1 MPATYSTQFEKVFY
15 DNMKHLQQKLE
26 KPDYSQAEYLK
37 KIAQTYDAI
46 ENRPT
51 YILDLYTSDF
61 FFVSDRYLN
70 LLGYNANMPLD
81 FNFFL
86 DVTHPDDYWITTD
99 ATADYLVSLKL

>member
-1 MPATYSTQFEKVFY
+1 MSTSNTSKFGTMFY

-26 KPDYSQAEYLK
+26 KPDYSLTQHLK

-61 FFVSDRYLN
+61 FFVSERYLH
-70 LLGYNANMPLD
+70 LLGYNASMPLD
-81 FNFFL
+81 FTF
-86 DVTHPDDYWITTD
+86 
-99 ATADYLVSLKL
+99 